1 MMRRIVLLL
10 FCVVLAVAAYRF
22 RDPLLALLAD
32 ARADRHAG
40 EQASPELADS
50 ADRKLAAL
58 ANGEREV
65 VALSGAELQ
74 SLLEFRYTQVL
85 PAFVDSPSIEIRRG
99 RIRVGGRVPVENL
112 PSVRGIG
119 EAAAFLPDTAEL
131 AVTGQF
137 LPLGDGRVAL
147 GIDDVSSGRIPLPRR
162 LLPGLLRQLGR
173 EDEPGLPSDAL
184 PLPLPPGARDA
195 YLRGDSLYRRGVG
208 RASN

>member
-1 MMRRIVLLL
+1 MRRIVLLL

-22 RDPLLALLAD
+22 RDPLLALVA
-32 ARADRHAG
+32 ARTDQPAG

-58 ANGEREV
+58 ANGERDV
-65 VALSGAELQ
+65 VAFSGAELQ
-74 SLLEFRYTQVL
+74 SLLEFRHTQAL

-99 RIRVGGRVPVENL
+99 RLRVGGRVPVENL
-112 PSVRGIG
+112 PNVRGIG

-147 GIDDVSSGRIPLPRR
+147 GIDDVSTGRIPLPRR

-184 PLPLPPGARDA
+184 PLALPPGARDA
-195 YLRGDSLYRRGVG
+195 YLRGDSLYLRGAG